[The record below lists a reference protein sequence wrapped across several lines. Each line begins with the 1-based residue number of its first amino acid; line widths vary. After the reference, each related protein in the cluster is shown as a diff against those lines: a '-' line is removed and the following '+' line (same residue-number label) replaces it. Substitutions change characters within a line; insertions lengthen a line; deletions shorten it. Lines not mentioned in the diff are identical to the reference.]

1 MNVLLLGIE
10 IFLRVNFKLM
20 SSSKTPFMLITEVKK
35 TELYNLLDSLL
46 SDFSLPER
54 INPLLKVIT
63 FLKNEKTL
71 KNRFDLFI
79 RSGEVEREL
88 DDYFCKSG
96 YSGKVHR
103 EECDW
108 VRCVMEIIH
117 IHSQDPFTFKSL
129 ETIILYFFK
138 K

>member
-1 MNVLLLGIE
+1 
-10 IFLRVNFKLM
+10 M
-20 SSSKTPFMLITEVKK
+20 SVSKTPFMLITEVKE
-35 TELYNLLDSLL
+35 TEIYNFINSLLLDISL
-46 SDFSLPER
+46 SER
-54 INPLLKVIT
+54 INPLIKIIT
-63 FLKNEKTL
+63 YLKNEKTL

-79 RSGEVEREL
+79 RSGEIERDL

-117 IHSQDPFTFKSL
+117 IHSQRPFTLSSL
-129 ETIILYFFK
+129 EQIISYFFRPLREDQENESGRIGF
-138 K
+138 